1 VKGLQKMIL
10 GIIIILVILGI
21 GLYAFAPHS
30 PATPKQVRDQAEL
43 ETYLNRLVASGNPPG
58 LSVVVVKD
66 GQMIYNRA
74 FGLSDTPRQMAAT
87 PETVYHWWSMTKIPT
102 AIAILQ
108 LQEKGLLNLDDSV
121 VQHLPWFE
129 VVYPSAGS
137 QPALAPVITLRHLLQ
152 HSSGLPDAIPAIFG
166 WVHSDDAGRNQTELV
181 RKFLPQYNKL
191 KSIPGEKAA
200 YTNWGYLVLGAVIEA
215 VSGQS
220 YESYITE
227 NILQPLSMS
236 QTGFVY
242 SPAMAAHEAMG
253 SLPVVHVYT
262 PMLPFLVDTKTL
274 IREWQGQF
282 FWFNRIYIDVTPS
295 TGLIGSAPD
304 VARLMLAYLNGGTL
318 DGASILTPESV
329 ALMTNTPP
337 VDQVCGLGWH
347 MGQGPADARYIEHT
361 GGGPGFATLMRLYPE
376 KNLGVALLANGTN
389 LDYAGL
395 ANLLASLD
403 W

>member
-1 VKGLQKMIL
+1 MIL
-10 GIIIILVILGI
+10 TLIVLVMLICGS
-21 GLYAFAPHS
+21 LYAFAPHA
-30 PATPKQVRDQAEL
+30 PATPKQVNNQVEL
-43 ETYLNRLVASGNPPG
+43 EAYLNRLVASGNPPG
-58 LSVVVVKD
+58 FSVVVVKE
-66 GQMIYNRA
+66 GQMVYNRA
-74 FGLSDTPRQMAAT
+74 FGYADGPKQIAAT

-102 AIAILQ
+102 AIAIMQ
-108 LQEKGLLNLDDSV
+108 LQEKGLLSIDDPV
-121 VQHLPWFE
+121 VKHLPWFE
-129 VVYPSAGS
+129 VVPPSAS
-137 QPALAPVITLRHLLQ
+137 APAITIRHLLQ
-152 HSSGLPDAIPAIFG
+152 HSSGLPDAVPAIFG

-200 YTNWGYLVLGAVIEA
+200 YTNWGYVVLGAVIEA

-220 YESYITE
+220 YETYITE
-227 NILQPLSMS
+227 NILQPLGMS
-236 QTGFVY
+236 RTGFVY
-242 SPAMAAHEAMG
+242 SPAMAAHEAVG

-262 PMLPFLVDTKTL
+262 PMLPFLLDTKAL
-274 IREWQGQF
+274 IRERQGQF
-282 FWFNRIYIDVTPS
+282 FWFNRVYIDVTPS

-304 VARLMLAYLNGGTL
+304 VARLMLAYLNGGSL
-318 DGASILTPESV
+318 EGASILTPESV

-337 VDQVCGLGWH
+337 VDKVCGLGWH

-389 LDYAGL
+389 LDSAGL